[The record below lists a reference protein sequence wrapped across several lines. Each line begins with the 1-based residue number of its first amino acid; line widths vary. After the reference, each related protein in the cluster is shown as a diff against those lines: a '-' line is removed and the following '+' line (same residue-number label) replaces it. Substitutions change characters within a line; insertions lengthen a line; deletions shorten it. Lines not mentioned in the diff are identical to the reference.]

1 VELKT
6 NHVKIER
13 QFNQIGDSKLTKDR
27 NKQEFITKELDYTD
41 ERIKEHEDQDLKRQM
56 DIEQV
61 VKNHD
66 EVQSEYR
73 TELMKWHKELNFSK
87 QRFEKL
93 LKMYMA
99 NGDSLEG
106 VKFNFNNLIEDPE
119 LTQKKKEQKEHRDKM
134 DKEIRH
140 NRLHI
145 NRMQG
150 ELQTKTVDIQR
161 TCNRYK

>member
-1 VELKT
+1 VELKK

-13 QFNQIGDSKLTKDR
+13 QFNQVGGSKLTKDR
-27 NKQEFITKELDYTD
+27 NKLEFITKELDYTH

-73 TELMKWHKELNFSK
+73 TELIKWHKELNFSK

-99 NGDSLEG
+99 NGDSLE
-106 VKFNFNNLIEDPE
+106 DPE

-134 DKEIRH
+134 DKELRH
-140 NRLHI
+140 NRLQI

-150 ELQTKTVDIQR
+150 ELQTKTVEIQR
-161 TCNRYK
+161 ICNRYK

>member
-73 TELMKWHKELNFSK
+73 TELIKWHKELNFSK

-99 NGDSLEG
+99 NGDSLE
-106 VKFNFNNLIEDPE
+106 DPE

-134 DKEIRH
+134 DKELRH
-140 NRLHI
+140 NRLQI

-150 ELQTKTVDIQR
+150 ELQTKTVEIQR
-161 TCNRYK
+161 ICNRYK